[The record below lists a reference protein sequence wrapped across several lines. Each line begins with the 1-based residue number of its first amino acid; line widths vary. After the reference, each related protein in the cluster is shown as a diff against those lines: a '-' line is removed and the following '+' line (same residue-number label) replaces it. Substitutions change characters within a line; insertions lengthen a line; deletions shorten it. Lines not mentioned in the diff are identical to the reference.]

1 MPDSRDGDPTACG
14 FAAVNLTRDQLTGT
28 GGRRTGACFG
38 ITGIVE
44 AGSTWANH
52 SVDCGPAVN
61 VVSNYC
67 EVTVKLEGTADP
79 TYGYTAHLRGVSF
92 EEARSRITDALK
104 EQGFGIL
111 TEIDVTATM
120 KAKLNLDFRRYVILG
135 ACNPQLAHRA
145 LEAELGVGLLLPCNV
160 CIWDEDGGA
169 VVSIAR
175 PDAMLEIVENTALQP
190 VAKEA
195 DERLR
200 RALDQTKRERRK

>member
-1 MPDSRDGDPTACG
+1 M
-14 FAAVNLTRDQLTGT
+14 
-28 GGRRTGACFG
+28 
-38 ITGIVE
+38 
-44 AGSTWANH
+44 
-52 SVDCGPAVN
+52 
-61 VVSNYC
+61 
-67 EVTVKLEGTADP
+67 KLEGTADP